1 VPQQAQ
7 DFIDD
12 EVPSEPAGW
21 RVSVRPL
28 RLSQQFGRYPAIRE
42 AFRPRHLSGL
52 QDGHE
57 PVARHI
63 SPDLPAEVASPL
75 WFEVTKRRVARRR
88 IRSYQAEP
96 LSPLGNTAAAIE
108 IFFVV
113 HCRIRC

>member
-7 DFIDD
+7 DFIDGK
-12 EVPSEPAGW
+12 VPSEPAGW
-21 RVSVRPL
+21 RVSVRPP
-28 RLSQQFGRYPAIRE
+28 RLSLQFGRYPAIRE

-52 QDGHE
+52 QDGLE
-57 PVARHI
+57 RVGRHI

-96 LSPLGNTAAAIE
+96 LSPLDPHLATQRQRSK
-108 IFFVV
+108 FSL
-113 HCRIRC
+113 